1 VALGVV
7 LALVSALCYGVAAVL
22 QALAARKTTRLVGVV
37 AQVPFLV
44 GGALDVLGFGSQF
57 LALRSLPVFVVQAA
71 QASGLAVTALVAIPV
86 LGSRLTGRQWAA
98 VGAVAAGLA
107 AVSVTAVPAA
117 AESVTLKVRV
127 LLAACVIVLAVA
139 GLAASRVRGKQR
151 GTTLG
156 LVAGLGFG
164 VVALCARALELRTFW
179 SDPAAYGLVGAG
191 IVAFVFYTSALQRGN
206 VTTTVAAIVVAET
219 LLPAIVGV
227 LVLGDRIRPGLLP
240 VAAGA
245 FALVVA
251 GAVVLARTQNEGD
264 LGSGP

>member
-1 VALGVV
+1 VIVGIF
-7 LALVSALCYGVAAVL
+7 LALLSAVCYGVATVL
-22 QALAARKTTRLVGVV
+22 QALAARKTAKLVGVV
-37 AQVPFLV
+37 AQLPFLA
-44 GGALDVLGFGSQF
+44 GGALDVIGFGAQF

-71 QASGLAVTALVAIPV
+71 QASSLAVTALVAIPV

-98 VGAVAAGLA
+98 VAAVAAGLA

-117 AESVTLKVRV
+117 AEAVTLKVRV

-139 GLAASRVRGKQR
+139 GLAASRVRGNQR

-179 SDPAAYGLVGAG
+179 SDPAAYGLAGAG

-251 GAVVLARTQNEGD
+251 GAVVLARTQEEGD